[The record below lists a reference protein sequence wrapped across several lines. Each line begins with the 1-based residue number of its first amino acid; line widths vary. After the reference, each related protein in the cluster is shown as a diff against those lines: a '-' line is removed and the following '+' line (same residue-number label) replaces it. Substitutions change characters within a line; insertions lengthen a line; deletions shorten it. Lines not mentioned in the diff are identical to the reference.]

1 VNADDATPNWPTRAP
16 TNAVTGIVAG
26 PTVQAGTI
34 DGGVH
39 VHQVAPGAAEVVP
52 RQLRPPPRHFTD
64 RAVALADLNQL
75 ANTDRPHEGPALAV
89 ITGPGG
95 VGKSALA
102 LRWLHDVVDR
112 FPDGQL
118 YVDLRANDS
127 ERPLS
132 LGSVL
137 AGFLRALGVAGE
149 RIPVEASEAAALF
162 RSVTADKRVAVLVDN
177 ASSAAQVRMLVP
189 ASALSVVIVTSRS
202 RLGGLAMDGAG
213 LVTLTPLEAP
223 AGADLLARTVGGTRV
238 SREPDATATL
248 VELCGGMP
256 IALSI
261 AGARL
266 MIRPGWSVARVVQDL
281 SSEQRRLAA
290 LSIDEDVSVR
300 GVFDLSYEDLV
311 PELRRAYRW
320 LGLHPGPHFGVGVAS
335 AILRVSV
342 EAATDLLEHLVDASL
357 VQADAADW
365 YQFHD
370 LLRLHARQR
379 AEQEDTA
386 ADRDAVM
393 KRILE
398 YYIARA
404 ADVDRVIMPLEWR
417 LGPLFATPSHDP
429 PAFTTSAEA
438 LDSLEPELP
447 NLMAALRAGVA
458 HDFDDL
464 VWQLCEAAWSL
475 FLYRKHFPDWIAAY
489 QVGIEAA
496 ERCRNDAAKSRMH
509 HHLGFAYHNLRRC
522 EEAFEQ
528 GNLALAA
535 ARATGHGRAESGALA
550 LIAMA
555 TRELGRYDE
564 AITILRQLVDRDHQA
579 GRPRNEALN
588 RRRLGQTLTAAG
600 HRDEA
605 VQELRHARE
614 LAAALPDPPVEAVT
628 TVWLAEALS
637 LVGCGPEALD
647 LLRDAEAALS
657 ESGSPQYLAHVL
669 MVRGEVAERLDDVA
683 LAHENLTRARDL
695 FTEIG
700 APHVARVQQVLD
712 RVEPRLVR
720 PPTR

>member
-1 VNADDATPNWPTRAP
+1 VNADDLTPGREGSAL

-26 PTVQAGTI
+26 PSVQAGAI
-34 DGGVH
+34 HGGVH
-39 VHQVAPGAAEVVP
+39 VHQVAAAAAEVVP

-64 RAVALADLNQL
+64 RVTALAELTQL
-75 ANTDRPHEGPALAV
+75 ASGGPPHAGSTLAV
-89 ITGPGG
+89 ISGPGG

-118 YVDLRANDS
+118 YVDLRTNDS
-127 ERPLS
+127 ERTLS

-149 RIPVEASEAAALF
+149 RIPVEAGEAAALF

-177 ASSAAQVRMLVP
+177 ASSAAQVRLLVP
-189 ASALSVVIVTSRS
+189 ASPLSVVVVTSRS
-202 RLGGLAMDGAG
+202 RLGGLAMDGAAF
-213 LVTLTPLEAP
+213 VTLTPLETP
-223 AGADLLARTVGGTRV
+223 AGTDLLARTVGDARMA
-238 SREPDATATL
+238 REPDATATL

-266 MIRPGWSVARVVQDL
+266 ITRPGWSVARVVQDL

-290 LSIDEDVSVR
+290 LWVDEDVSVR
-300 GVFDLSYEDLV
+300 GVFDLSYEDLGA
-311 PELRRAYRW
+311 PLARAYRW

-335 AILRVSV
+335 AILKVST

-357 VQADAADW
+357 LEVGAGDR

-386 ADRDAVM
+386 TDRHAVI
-393 KRILE
+393 KRVLE

-404 ADVDRVIMPLEWR
+404 AAVDRAIMPLEWR
-417 LGPLFATPSHDP
+417 LGPAFATPAHDRP
-429 PAFTTSAEA
+429 GYTTSAEA
-438 LDSLEPELP
+438 LDNLEPELP

-458 HDFDDL
+458 NDFDDL

-489 QVGIEAA
+489 QWGIEAA

-522 EEAFEQ
+522 EEAVEQ
-528 GNLALAA
+528 GTLALVA
-535 ARATGHGRAESGALA
+535 ARAAGHGRAESGALA

-555 TRELGRYDE
+555 TRELGRYEE
-564 AITILRQLVDRDHQA
+564 AITILQQLVDLDHQS
-579 GRPRNEALN
+579 GRSRNEALN
-588 RRRLGQTLTAAG
+588 RRRLGQTLTIAG
-600 HRDEA
+600 HFDKA
-605 VQELRHARE
+605 VQELRRARE

-637 LVGCGPEALD
+637 LIGCGAEAMD
-647 LLRDAEAALS
+647 LLRDAEATLS
-657 ESGSPQYLAHVL
+657 ESGSPQYLAHVF
-669 MVRGEVAERLDDVA
+669 MVRGELAERLDDLM

-700 APHVARVQQVLD
+700 APHVTRVQHVLD
-712 RVEPRLVR
+712 RVELRLAP
-720 PPTR
+720 PPTS